1 MAILPIVH
9 IPDPVLRRVSKPV
22 ERFDADLHR
31 FLDDMLE
38 TMYAAPG
45 IGLAAVQ
52 VGEPIRAITI
62 DCAKRADDEP
72 GEERQ
77 ERKSGP
83 GEPMFFLNPE
93 IVASSDER
101 SVYEEGCLSIPDYY
115 AEVQRPESVRVRWT
129 DLDGNTHEREEGG
142 LFATCVQH
150 EMDHLEGTLF
160 IDHISRLRRDRVV
173 KKFVK
178 MAKEEGRPVGGE
190 RPVLA

>member
-1 MAILPIVH
+1 MPTLPIVH

-93 IVASSDER
+93 IVRRSDEPN
-101 SVYEEGCLSIPDYY
+101 VYEEGCLSIPDYY
-115 AEVQRPESVRVRWT
+115 ADVERPASVSVRYQDRDGT
-129 DLDGNTHEREEGG
+129 PREIEADGILATCLQHEIDHLDGV
-142 LFATCVQH
+142 LFV
-150 EMDHLEGTLF
+150 DHL
-160 IDHISRLRRDRVV
+160 SRLKRDMVFRRFTKAAKQKGTV
-173 KKFVK
+173 FV
-178 MAKEEGRPVGGE
+178 G
-190 RPVLA
+190 